1 MQQRAYLCAAAR
13 QHLQCLPSKAS
24 KLSQNYLSLAPQ
36 VLKQAFEDAA
46 ADADPVVLPGGVLI
60 DARYSLY
67 LFYEYKSTDIDARYS
82 GSLLY

>member
-1 MQQRAYLCAAAR
+1 
-13 QHLQCLPSKAS
+13 
-24 KLSQNYLSLAPQ
+24 

-46 ADADPVVLPGGVLI
+46 ADARPVVLPGGVLI

-67 LFYEYKSTDIDARYS
+67 LFYEYKSTDIDTRYS